1 MAISCDI
8 IKEILPPFGFVFKLE
23 CWKCGW
29 SYVLYSEMDSVNH
42 KTEKINCEVQ
52 GFQKE
57 EEEEEEV
64 EAAQL
69 KQNQGPSIGLIQSP
83 QP

>member
-1 MAISCDI
+1 MRSTRIS
-8 IKEILPPFGFVFKLE
+8 KHEE
-23 CWKCGW
+23 
-29 SYVLYSEMDSVNH
+29 E
-42 KTEKINCEVQ
+42 EEEEEEEEVEE
-52 GFQKE
+52 E